1 MVPCCIIDFVACF
14 DSGFVSLSLSLH
26 LLLWLFAIISHFSIF
41 ILAFY
46 EHANVLYARISRQC
60 SRARVRHDLLCGFAF
75 FFLFF
80 LLATFHAAF
89 SHLLPPSHWGFAVYF
104 CGPKRLT
111 CPFQFHS
118 CIFPQHFPLYSHFVA
133 LFFPSSSSLQPR
145 HKYLLLSL

>member
-14 DSGFVSLSLSLH
+14 DSGFVSLPLSLF
-26 LLLWLFAIISHFSIF
+26 LWLFAIISHFSIF

-89 SHLLPPSHWGFAVYF
+89 SHLSSPLFLPFWGFPVYF

-133 LFFPSSSSLQPR
+133 AFFLLHFQPR